1 MDRTSARVTD
11 LPRSNGTPQA
21 SELRK
26 GKLTEVACQID
37 RGGRAELDGVTV
49 VNCLTFERPGR
60 DLFVYCSFNQV

>member
-1 MDRTSARVTD
+1 MDRTSAKVTD
-11 LPRSNGTPQA
+11 LPRSNGTQA

-26 GKLTEVACQID
+26 GKLTEVACQIG
-37 RGGRAELDGVTV
+37 RAGRAELDGVTV